1 MDLWWRLLD
10 YARAGGWIM
19 IPLGIASC
27 AMWMLIAERFMAF
40 RRYSGTDIGIQDA
53 VHAVRGEKVN
63 TFGHGVRA
71 TLVRE
76 FLRVRTGDAELDR
89 QMLRQCALRIKPH
102 ISRYLPVIAVLGSIA
117 PLLGLLGTVIGMIAT
132 FEVISTYGT
141 GNAKAMANGISIALI
156 TTEAGLLVAIPGLL
170 MSAGLARRAA
180 KLLRSLDEITLVLDH
195 QLR

>member
-1 MDLWWRLLD
+1 MELWWRLLD

-19 IPLGIASC
+19 IPLGLAS
-27 AMWMLIAERFMAF
+27 AVMWMLIVERLLAF
-40 RRYSGTDIGIQDA
+40 RRYSGRDIGIQDA

-63 TFGHGVRA
+63 TFGPGVRA
-71 TLVRE
+71 MLVRE
-76 FLRVRTGDAELDR
+76 FMRERTGDSELDR
-89 QMLRQCALRIKPH
+89 QMLRACSLRIRPH
-102 ISRYLPVIAVLGSIA
+102 INRYLPVIAVLGSIA

-170 MSAGLARRAA
+170 MSAGLARRAS
-180 KLLRSLDEITLVLDH
+180 KLLHNLDEITLVLDH

>member
-19 IPLGIASC
+19 IPLGLASC
-27 AMWMLIAERFMAF
+27 AMWMLIVERTMAF
-40 RRYSGTDIGIQDA
+40 RRLGGRDIGIQEA

-63 TFGHGVRA
+63 TFGTGVRA

-76 FLRVRTGDAELDR
+76 YLRTRTGDPDLDR
-89 QMLRQCALRIKPH
+89 HMLRQCALRIRPH
-102 ISRYLPVIAVLGSIA
+102 INRYLPIIAVLGSIA

-132 FEVISTYGT
+132 FEVISSYGT
-141 GNAKAMANGISIALI
+141 GNAKGMASGISIALI

-170 MSAGLARRAA
+170 MSAGLARRAS
-180 KLLRSLDEITLVLDH
+180 KLQRSLDEITMVLEH
-195 QLR
+195 QIR

>member
-1 MDLWWRLLD
+1 VDLWWRLLE

-19 IPLGIASC
+19 IPLGLASC
-27 AMWMLIAERFMAF
+27 AMWMLIAERLMAF
-40 RRYSGTDIGIQDA
+40 RRYSGNDLRIQEA
-53 VHAVRGEKVN
+53 VHAIRGETVN

-71 TLVRE
+71 TLVRD
-76 FLRVRTGDAELDR
+76 FLRVRTGDPELDR
-89 QMLRQCALRIKPH
+89 HVLRQCSLRIRPH
-102 ISRYLPVIAVLGSIA
+102 IGRYLQVIATLGSIA

-141 GNAKAMANGISIALI
+141 GNAKAMANGISIALV

-170 MSAGLARRAA
+170 VSAALARRAS
-180 KLLRSLDEITLVLDH
+180 KLLRSLDEITLVLEH

>member
-1 MDLWWRLLD
+1 VDLWWRLLD

-19 IPLGIASC
+19 IPLGLAS
-27 AMWMLIAERFMAF
+27 AVMWMLIVERLLAF
-40 RRYSGTDIGIQDA
+40 RRYSGRDIGIQDA

-63 TFGHGVRA
+63 TFGPGVRA
-71 TLVRE
+71 MLVRDFMRE
-76 FLRVRTGDAELDR
+76 RTGDSELDR
-89 QMLRQCALRIKPH
+89 QMLRACSLRIRPH
-102 ISRYLPVIAVLGSIA
+102 INRYLPVIAVLGSIA

-170 MSAGLARRAA
+170 MSAGLARRAS
-180 KLLRSLDEITLVLDH
+180 KLLHNLDEITLVLDH

>member
-19 IPLGIASC
+19 IPLGLASC
-27 AMWMLIAERFMAF
+27 AMWMLIVERLMAF
-40 RRYSGTDIGIQDA
+40 RRFSGGDLRIQDA
-53 VHAVRGEKVN
+53 VRAIRGETVN

-76 FLRVRTGDAELDR
+76 YMRIRTGDPELDR
-89 QMLRQCALRIKPH
+89 HMLRQCALKMRPGIN
-102 ISRYLPVIAVLGSIA
+102 RFLPIIAVLGSIA

-141 GNAKAMANGISIALI
+141 GNAKAMANGISIALV

-170 MSAGLARRAA
+170 LSAGLARRAS
-180 KLLRSLDEITLVLDH
+180 KLLRNLDEITLVLEH
-195 QLR
+195 QIR